1 MGRKRI
7 KDGWMQPP
15 EGAARIAQ
23 VKAVSCMGTY
33 ALLGNRYS
41 RGYFIEGGKGGQLWQ
56 DIFRTVRNEGM
67 ECSLSLGNAGQPAV
81 LQIICRSL
89 KKLKLVD
96 REMDGR
102 MEEVDALLRVM
113 DAKLRPMEISE
124 RLEWLQ
130 MPGSNG
136 VMKAYFLRRGR
147 EVNAKFVN
155 EVRELSGGARILMHM
170 EPVSNDAVQKN
181 MRRLYGRPGR
191 QQEDQN
197 HFTSMSFLAFF
208 IDSPENMAYIDRTLR
223 SICSHYGQEM
233 EMLEEA
239 GGKVPGGVMSH
250 YFGTSPEAGR
260 YARCYQTQ
268 AVGNLVNL

>member
-1 MGRKRI
+1 MWKNRI

-23 VKAVSCMGTY
+23 VKAVSGMGTY

-67 ECSLSLGNAGQPAV
+67 ECSLSLGKAGRPAV
-81 LQIICRSL
+81 LQIICHSL
-89 KKLKLVD
+89 KKLKFID

-113 DAKLRPMEISE
+113 DARLRPMELSE

-130 MPGSNG
+130 LPGSNG
-136 VMKAYFLRRGR
+136 MMKAYFLRRGR
-147 EVNAKFVN
+147 QVAAKFVN
-155 EVRELSGGARILMHM
+155 EVRELSGDTRIVMHM

-181 MRRLYGRPGR
+181 IRRLYGCQGSQP
-191 QQEDQN
+191 EDEN
-197 HFTSMSFLAFF
+197 HFTCMSFLAFF
-208 IDSPENMAYIDRTLR
+208 MDSLENMAYIDRTLR

-233 EMLEEA
+233 AVLEE
-239 GGKVPGGVMSH
+239 GGEVPGRVLSH
-250 YFGTSPEAGR
+250 FFGTSPEAGR

-268 AVGNLVNL
+268 VVGTLVNL